1 MSQMTNTEKE
11 TESDMSQVLTNKT
24 LVTGL
29 QVQEEII
36 IETTKTSQDMM
47 IETGQ
52 DMMIET
58 GQDTMIETSTR
69 DQGEAGQETG
79 QETGTTKATQNIE
92 KIRGAGRETSTT
104 EEILSTGKAR
114 ELSITKC
121 SICEFINNYEIGM
134 KDGQQ

>member
-1 MSQMTNTEKE
+1 MSQMKNTEKE
-11 TESDMSQVLTNKT
+11 TGSDMSQVLTNKT

-58 GQDTMIETSTR
+58 GQDMMIETSQDTMIETSTR

-79 QETGTTKATQNIE
+79 QEIGTTKATQNIE

-104 EEILSTGKAR
+104 EEILSTEKAR

-121 SICEFINNYEIGM
+121 SICEFI
-134 KDGQQ
+134 